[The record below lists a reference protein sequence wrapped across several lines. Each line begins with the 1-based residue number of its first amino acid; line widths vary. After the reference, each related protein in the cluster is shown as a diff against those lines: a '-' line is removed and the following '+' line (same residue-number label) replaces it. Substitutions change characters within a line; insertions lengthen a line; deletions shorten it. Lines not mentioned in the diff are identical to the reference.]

1 MFPSRRA
8 LLGLGA
14 TAAATAALSAC
25 SSQGGSRPGTLT
37 LWTHSAGGT
46 DEYAVIETIANDFNA
61 ANPGT
66 KIQITAFPQA
76 VYNDSIVTAAAA
88 HELPDILDL
97 DGPIM
102 PNWAWSGYL
111 AQLDLPASLTDAM
124 VDSAKGYFNGALY
137 SVGPYDTSLCF
148 LARRSAFQAAGI
160 AVPTIARPWTR
171 DEFDAALKRLSE
183 LPDYELAVD
192 MSVWD
197 TAEWWP
203 YAYAPMLQSFG
214 GDIIDRDTL
223 TTADGFLNGSDAVA
237 FGTWFRSLFADGLA
251 SQTPGTDGTDF
262 LQGKVPMVYAG
273 GWKVLKAQETF
284 GAEEVLILPPVDFG
298 KGARVGGGSW
308 QWAVSASSKN
318 RETATR
324 FIEFLMQD
332 DYLVMYSDA
341 IGTYPSI
348 ESAIPGTE
356 NYGAGKPL
364 EPVYEIGKAY
374 ALLRPATPGYKVI
387 SSVVDKAL
395 HDIVSGA
402 DVRKT
407 LDQAVKD
414 IDADIRANDGY
425 RPE

>member
-1 MFPSRRA
+1 
-8 LLGLGA
+8 
-14 TAAATAALSAC
+14 
-25 SSQGGSRPGTLT
+25 
-37 LWTHSAGGT
+37 
-46 DEYAVIETIANDFNA
+46 
-61 ANPGT
+61 
-66 KIQITAFPQA
+66 
-76 VYNDSIVTAAAA
+76 
-88 HELPDILDL
+88 
-97 DGPIM
+97 
-102 PNWAWSGYL
+102 
-111 AQLDLPASLTDAM
+111 
-124 VDSAKGYFNGALY
+124 
-137 SVGPYDTSLCF
+137 
-148 LARRSAFQAAGI
+148 
-160 AVPTIARPWTR
+160 
-171 DEFDAALKRLSE
+171 
-183 LPDYELAVD
+183 

-284 GAEEVLILPPVDFG
+284 GADEVLILPPVDFG
-298 KGARVGGGSW
+298 RGAKVGGGSW